1 MISDKALQEF
11 KEIWKEE
18 ICEEISDETAMEE
31 AINLLTITNAI
42 YRPMKEEWLKE
53 FLSDKETK
61 EQNDNDST
69 KNK

>member
-11 KEIWKEE
+11 REIWKEE
-18 ICEEISDETAMEE
+18 VGEEIDDDAAVEE

-42 YRPMKEEWLKE
+42 YRPLKKEWLKE
-53 FLSDKETK
+53 FLESGTK
-61 EQNDNDST
+61 ENYDNDST